1 MKQRNV
7 PGNCLILKYVCVLFL
22 VLSGGIGIIGSAGGG
37 PGEIVTYGG
46 YILLQDDSPLEGVEV
61 TFFWPDPPNFE
72 SDGILTVFT
81 DEDGRYS
88 MELTTFSPPADF
100 TITPSHPDYT
110 FSPESYSFGSVSD
123 DHLELDFVAIPK
135 S

>member
-1 MKQRNV
+1 MKRRHV
-7 PGNCLILKYVCVLFL
+7 PGNYLILKCLCVLFL

-46 YILLQDDSPLEGVEV
+46 NILLQDDSPLEGVEV
-61 TFFWPDPPNFE
+61 TFFWPDPPNID

-88 MELTTFSPPADF
+88 MELTTFSPSADF
-100 TITPSHPDYT
+100 TITPSHPGYD
-110 FSPESYSFGSVSD
+110 FSPESYSFSRVTD
-123 DHLELDFVAIPK
+123 DHLELDFVAIPE